1 MTQPSSN
8 AGTGRDRK
16 PRWPVTAAG
25 MADPGVPLSI
35 WVGLAARGDLLCGA
49 PVVVAAAGGPP
60 VASWPAWPLAGPFSL
75 MLAGLPQA
83 SSPEAWIV
91 PSPAG
96 CIRRRPGGR
105 RSQ

>member
-8 AGTGRDRK
+8 AGTGRYLK

-25 MADPGVPLSI
+25 MADPGMPLSI

-49 PVVVAAAGGPP
+49 RS
-60 VASWPAWPLAGPFSL
+60 SWPQLAVRPWSSRPAWPLAGPFSL

-91 PSPAG
+91 PSLAG
-96 CIRRRPGGR
+96 CMRRRHGGR
-105 RSQ
+105 RSP